1 MNENAILEY
10 QLSYS
15 LSISNFKKLSMV
27 LKIIAIKDFKE
38 AKLPSLDKALQVQ
51 SRIRKLF
58 LFQPLNLMK
67 LYISLKIYISFYVH

>member
-1 MNENAILEY
+1 MKTPSLNTNCPILFQY
-10 QLSYS
+10 PIFQ
-15 LSISNFKKLSMV
+15 KLSMV